1 MLTRPFLAILGA
13 NAVGMIVFLF
23 SASRFWI
30 EPEVA
35 DVPGANGGNAFG
47 WIVFAAPIP
56 FVFIVG
62 SLMWIISRV
71 RDANSIHRLRS
82 AAFMLAVLVVF
93 WTAVCLFD
101 NAHHSV

>member
-1 MLTRPFLAILGA
+1 MPTRPIPAFLAA
-13 NAVGMIVFLF
+13 NAGGMIVFLL

-62 SLMWIISRV
+62 SLMWTISRL
-71 RDANSIHRLRS
+71 RGADSANRLRS
-82 AAFMLAVLVVF
+82 AAFMLAVLVA
-93 WTAVCLFD
+93 WTAVYLFD
-101 NAHHSV
+101 NAHHGV